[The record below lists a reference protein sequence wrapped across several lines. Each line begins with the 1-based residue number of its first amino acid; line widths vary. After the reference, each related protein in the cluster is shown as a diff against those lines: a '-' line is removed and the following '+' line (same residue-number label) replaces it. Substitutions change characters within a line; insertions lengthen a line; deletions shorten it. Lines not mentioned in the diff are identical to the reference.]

1 MSWVFSIDWRIIREK
16 YKTILMAEALKEL
29 VSDVYFAKKIE
40 KRIGVQTDTSMV
52 DKELTNYESS

>member
-1 MSWVFSIDWRIIREK
+1 
-16 YKTILMAEALKEL
+16 MAEALKEL

>member
-1 MSWVFSIDWRIIREK
+1 
-16 YKTILMAEALKEL
+16 MAEALKEL

-52 DKELTNYESS
+52 DKELTNYESSWFEQGSSGKWNW